1 MEKASRP
8 AFIIAHKY
16 FRGQISYLKYYINN
30 IQEFYPE
37 SLTIVVDNNSA
48 YGDDIFDD
56 LQEYDKVIILENNS
70 ESKFEIGAYC
80 EGIRYILKEGID
92 QDYEYFVFTQDNY
105 IIKKRYEFEKHT
117 HKACPIHSAHHI
129 GYQAQW
135 MGGEIAQHLLEK
147 LDIGDPR
154 FLKQCWCSSF
164 VLHKSK
170 VEPFLDLL
178 GFAKLTTR
186 RDSEAG
192 ERYLSPVLYY
202 LNDNTRPPGHPS
214 GVNDIDHSPVFTQY
228 DAFNVDLKGPPAPD
242 HYFMKS
248 LQRKTEHTEDE

>member
-1 MEKASRP
+1 MNNIC
-8 AFIIAHKY
+8 FIIAHKY
-16 FRGQISYLKYYINN
+16 FRGYESYLKYYIDN

-37 SLTIVVDNNSA
+37 ALTIVVDNNSV

-80 EGIRYILKEGID
+80 EGIRCVLKEGVD

-105 IIKKRYEFEKHT
+105 IIKKRYDFEKDA
-117 HKACPIHSAHHI
+117 HKAYPIHSAAHI
-129 GYQAQW
+129 GYQGTF
-135 MGGEIAQHLLEK
+135 MGGEIAQNLLKK
-147 LDIGDPR
+147 LEIGDPG
-154 FLKQCWCSSF
+154 FLKQAWCSSF

-178 GFAKLTTR
+178 GSAKLTTR
-186 RDSEAG
+186 GDSEAG

-202 LNDNTRPPGHPS
+202 LNDNTLHE
-214 GVNDIDHSPVFTQY
+214 IDYAPIHTMY
-228 DAFNVDLKGPPAPD
+228 DAWSVDLKGTPASE
-242 HYFMKS
+242 HYFMKR
-248 LQRKTEHTEDE
+248 LQRKTEHTKDN